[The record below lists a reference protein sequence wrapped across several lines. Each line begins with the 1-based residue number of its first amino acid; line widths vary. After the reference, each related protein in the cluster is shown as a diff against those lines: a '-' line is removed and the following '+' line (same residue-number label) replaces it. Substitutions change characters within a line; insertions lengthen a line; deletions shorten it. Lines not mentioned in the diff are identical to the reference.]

1 MEIIITE
8 SQYKLIL
15 EQPMGLAP
23 VGGYDY
29 QKPQAIKKAFELTG
43 LDPHTI
49 LAIAGIGSAFI
60 PVVGPFISAGIGL
73 ADASLYYKEGDKTS
87 ATISAV
93 FSLLPF
99 IGKIPGVKETGS
111 AVWRTIASK
120 FTSGAKLT
128 QLETELVKQVITNA
142 PSIQTIAQ
150 TASKKLSPLLKQIT
164 ELKPAYIQRF
174 GQEAYEKLMREFI
187 SGGSDQV
194 YFLQSL
200 QSGQKAIPRLANFV
214 TKFGIKFGSDE
225 ITQIQKIAAEV
236 FDNDT
241 VKQVVLN
248 SKTGPRT
255 IKIYTVPRDLV
266 AKQLPQS
273 ANSHML
279 ADNAGNAI
287 YIIKDNV
294 KNLNLKNIEDSLFHE
309 FAHIKD
315 PSLVKSPV
323 YIKKYA
329 TEALEGLKNLALA
342 ADARGLGFKNIA
354 QARFDIGLRQYY
366 LNPNEII
373 ANNTMVLQNLARNTK
388 NLGKVMDKNELISA
402 LNGVINW
409 SKGSAASWSNN
420 VSKVLGYNDQTI
432 SQHFLYLSKNPVE
445 YRKFISKLAQQA
457 EYLKSQVKIAM

>member
-111 AVWRTIASK
+111 AVWKTIASK

-164 ELKPAYIQRF
+164 ELKPAYIQRY

-187 SGGSDQV
+187 SGGSDQT

-200 QSGQKAIPRLANFV
+200 KAGGQAAPKSLSAVA
-214 TKFGIKFGSDE
+214 KFGLKFS
-225 ITQIQKIAAEV
+225 
-236 FDNDT
+236 
-241 VKQVVLN
+241 
-248 SKTGPRT
+248 
-255 IKIYTVPRDLV
+255 
-266 AKQLPQS
+266 QS
-273 ANSHML
+273 ELS
-279 ADNAGNAI
+279 
-287 YIIKDNV
+287 NV
-294 KNLNLKNIEDSLFHE
+294 KNLASNVLYGGDVLNNIDVVTPKGLKKISVIVADNNFMKKFYPRNIGTEAFTKGDDTIILVKDSLKKFDKTNIEELLYHE
-309 FAHIKD
+309 IAHIKD
-315 PSLVKSPV
+315 PAQISSKLKSSYLSPGQE
-323 YIKKYA
+323 A
-329 TEALEGLKNLALA
+329 TLKNYFGHAFEKTANLTSTVGNMTNTFNYWKKLMPMEQLT
-342 ADARGLGFKNIA
+342 G
-354 QARFDIGLRQYY
+354 Y
-366 LNPNEII
+366 LDEII
-373 ANNTMVLQNLARNTK
+373 NYGK
-388 NLGKVMDKNELISA
+388 GKVKKLSSGASSMIGKD
-402 LNGVINW
+402 GVQQLTDL
-409 SKGSAASWSNN
+409 SKGGDIKAFNN
-420 VSKVLGYNDQTI
+420 
-432 SQHFLYLSKNPVE
+432 
-445 YRKFISKLAQQA
+445 FISKIVQQA
-457 EYLKSQVKIAM
+457 DYLKSQAKIAL